1 MRKSTKHKWN
11 NKNQGFTLVE
21 LIVVIVI
28 LAILAAILIP
38 ALLGYIDK
46 AKKNQDILR
55 AKNCLTAA
63 QTEFAELYAKNSK
76 IGKNGGDNDDISL
89 LGSATAEKILA
100 AADDKPYMLI
110 IGTGNYNEY
119 ANKKDA
125 HKAYTVYFVA
135 YWPAKDKDPI
145 FFNGSEWMSTYPWKG
160 NGQNTFEVGG
170 EPIKM
175 QFYFVSAPNSSNINS
190 NWEEIKNYLKP
201 KKK

>member
-1 MRKSTKHKWN
+1 MRNKTKD
-11 NKNQGFTLVE
+11 KNQGFTLVE

-46 AKKNQDILR
+46 AKQQQDILN

-63 QTEFAELYAKNSK
+63 QTEFVELYAKSSQIAKTENTK
-76 IGKNGGDNDDISL
+76 TDVNLRG
-89 LGSATAEKILA
+89 TAIADKILK
-100 AADDKPYMLI
+100 AADDTPYMLI
-110 IGTGNYNEY
+110 IGTGNYNIY
-119 ANKKDA
+119 ANTKQA

-160 NGQNTFEVGG
+160 TGQNTFTVNG
-170 EPIKM
+170 EQIDM
-175 QFYFVSAPNSSNINS
+175 QFYFISAPSSNMS
-190 NWEEIKNYLKP
+190 NNWNELKAYLRVNQ
-201 KKK
+201 